1 MNFMNIMKIEKAYCF
16 FEQSGVFRDAFRSF
30 GIPAECYDIDNQ
42 DGQTDHIVDL
52 FDEIDKAFYEKPS
65 IIDGITT
72 EDITIAFF
80 PCIHFEQFACLNYQ
94 GTAKSMKSWPEKKKA
109 LYAADKFDRCAIF
122 FRHLKKMWAV
132 FADRGLRL
140 VIENP
145 INGYTLLN
153 CLLPKPQLIDRD
165 RTTMG
170 DCYVKPT
177 AYWFV
182 NCSPEPGSVIDKNKN
197 FKKIEK
203 TKSSSI
209 NGVCS
214 LERSRIEPKYARNFI
229 AVKLLGKNIV
239 NSQTFLNL

>member
-1 MNFMNIMKIEKAYCF
+1 MNIMKIEKAYCF

-52 FDEIDKAFYEKPS
+52 FDEIDKAFHDRPS
-65 IIDGITT
+65 IIDDITPK
-72 EDITIAFF
+72 DITIAFF
-80 PCIHFEQFACLNYQ
+80 PCIHFEQFACMFYQ
-94 GTAKSMKSWPEKKKA
+94 GSAFSMRNWPEKKKA
-109 LYAADKFDRCAIF
+109 LYAADKFDKCAIF

-132 FADRGLRL
+132 FTDRGLRL

-145 INGYTLLN
+145 IKGYSLLN
-153 CLLPKPQLIDRD
+153 YLLVKPQFIDWNRSL
-165 RTTMG
+165 TG

-177 AYWFV
+177 AYWFI
-182 NCSPEPGSVIDKNKN
+182 NCSPEQGSVIDKNKN

-209 NGVCS
+209 SGVCS

-229 AVKLLGKNIV
+229 ATKLIGLNVK
-239 NSQTFLNL
+239 NSQTFLEL